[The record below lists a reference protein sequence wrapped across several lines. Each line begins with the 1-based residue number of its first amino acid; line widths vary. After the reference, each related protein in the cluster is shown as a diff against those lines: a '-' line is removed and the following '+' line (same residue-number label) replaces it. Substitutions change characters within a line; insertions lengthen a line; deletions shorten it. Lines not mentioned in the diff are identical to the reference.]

1 MDLLRL
7 LDRRSVKHMQKEG
20 PNCLVKLTRLLSG
33 LVADQGVSPHT
44 RDTLSF
50 QRPDHKGG
58 V

>member
-1 MDLLRL
+1 
-7 LDRRSVKHMQKEG
+7 MQKEG